1 MNLEEVKTTINYLLD
16 NNLNLIEKG
25 QNKIAI
31 NIVGEAGIGKTSII
45 KQIAEERGA
54 GYKRLNISELEEIGD
69 LCGVPFKEYVMYKG
83 DNEKWVSEKVVDRY
97 VNMGWE
103 LCESCSP
110 RMSYAIPEWVPT
122 DPEQEFILLLDDYS
136 RGNALFMQA
145 IMSLIQFGEYISWK
159 LPTKCHLLLSSN
171 PDDGSY
177 SVSSLDAAQ
186 STRLIN
192 FTVDFDEKVYAKWCD
207 KVGIRG
213 ELVNFMLLNPEIFKN
228 PGVNARTFTMFANA
242 LNGIKD
248 FSTTENLLMTSLIG
262 SGCFGKDGELVG
274 DLFVTFVHNHLDRLI
289 TAEQM
294 LSGEWETVHN
304 KLKETLYENDNYR
317 SDIAATL
324 TLRFINYVEQY
335 FEDKNNTNKNKTDK
349 VVQRMS
355 EIILSEDHLLTE
367 DLIFKLIKTLNYKYP
382 QRMAK
387 LIANPKI
394 TSKIL
399 A

>member
-31 NIVGEAGIGKTSII
+31 NIIGEAGTGKTSVIE
-45 KQIAEERGA
+45 QIAQERGA
-54 GYKRLNISELEEIGD
+54 GYKRLNLSELEEVGD
-69 LCGVPFKEYVMYKG
+69 LCGCPVKEYAMYK
-83 DNEKWVSEKVVDRY
+83 NNEEKWVTEKVVDRY
-97 VNMGWE
+97 INMGWG
-103 LCESCSP
+103 LCEHCAP
-110 RMSYAIPEWVPT
+110 RMSYAVPEWVPK

-136 RGNALFMQA
+136 RATSLFMQA
-145 IMSLIQFGEYISWK
+145 VMSLIQFGEYVSWK
-159 LPTKCHLLLSSN
+159 LPKKCHLLLTSN
-171 PDDGSY
+171 PDNGEY
-177 SVSSLDAAQ
+177 SVSSLDSAQ

-213 ELVNFMLLNPEIFKN
+213 ELINFMLLNPEIFKS

-248 FSTTENLLMTSLIG
+248 FSSTESLLMTSLIG

-294 LSGEWETVHN
+294 LSGEWEDVHN
-304 KLKETLYENDNYR
+304 KLKDCIYENDNYR
-317 SDIAATL
+317 SDIASTL
-324 TLRFINYVEQY
+324 TLRFINYVERY
-335 FEDKNNTNKNKTDK
+335 FEDKNNTDKKKTDK
-349 VVQRMS
+349 VVNRMT
-355 EIILSEDHLLTE
+355 EIILSKDRLLTE
-367 DLIFKLIKTLNYKYP
+367 DLIFKLIKTLNFKYP

-387 LIANPKI
+387 LIANPQI

>member
-1 MNLEEVKTTINYLLD
+1 
-16 NNLNLIEKG
+16 
-25 QNKIAI
+25 
-31 NIVGEAGIGKTSII
+31 
-45 KQIAEERGA
+45 
-54 GYKRLNISELEEIGD
+54 
-69 LCGVPFKEYVMYKG
+69 
-83 DNEKWVSEKVVDRY
+83 
-97 VNMGWE
+97 
-103 LCESCSP
+103 
-110 RMSYAIPEWVPT
+110 
-122 DPEQEFILLLDDYS
+122 
-136 RGNALFMQA
+136 MQA
-145 IMSLIQFGEYISWK
+145 VMSLIQFGEYVSWK
-159 LPTKCHLLLSSN
+159 LPKKCHLLLTSN
-171 PDDGSY
+171 PDNGEY
-177 SVSSLDAAQ
+177 SVSSLDSAQ

-213 ELVNFMLLNPEIFKN
+213 ELINFMLLNPEIFKS

-248 FSTTENLLMTSLIG
+248 FSSTESLLMTSLIG

-294 LSGEWETVHN
+294 LSGEWKETHE
-304 KLKETLYENDNYR
+304 KLKNNVYEGVNYR

-335 FEDKNNTNKNKTDK
+335 FDDKSNTDKKKTDK
-349 VVQRMS
+349 VVKRMS
-355 EIILSEDHLLTE
+355 EIILSEDRLLTE

-382 QRMAK
+382 QRMEK
-387 LIANPKI
+387 LIAIPAI
-394 TSKIL
+394 RAKIL